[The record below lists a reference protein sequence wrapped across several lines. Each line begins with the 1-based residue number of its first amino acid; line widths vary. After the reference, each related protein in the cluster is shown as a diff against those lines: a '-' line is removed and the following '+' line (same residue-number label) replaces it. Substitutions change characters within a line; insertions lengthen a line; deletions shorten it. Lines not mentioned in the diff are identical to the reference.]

1 MIKFEINNN
10 GETITATWNQLRALA
25 GLEPTTKIPSTYGL
39 LATKQAIA
47 KGLNHDTRTGTNKSA
62 RAYYYGAR

>member
-1 MIKFEINNN
+1 MLKFEINNN

-47 KGLNHDTRTGTNKSA
+47 KARGLTLDDVVVFMNGQPIL
-62 RAYYYGAR
+62 